1 MMRVT
6 VLIFALS
13 AGLGLSGAA
22 LADETQP
29 VKSGQTSTTKRFDP
43 LIWAETA
50 LGNRVD
56 LSAGALPNGSKA
68 GPFALSAAVP
78 FVDTR
83 GIRFSFVGALAWDA
97 DLAQKSRYS
106 LGAVA
111 PVAALEARY
120 RNAYLRAV
128 PSEALDAETRLNFGL
143 TIPLK

>member
-1 MMRVT
+1 MRVT
-6 VLIFALS
+6 VLIFVVS
-13 AGLGLSGAA
+13 AGLGFSGAA
-22 LADETQP
+22 LSDQSQP
-29 VKSGQTSTTKRFDP
+29 VKPGKTSTTEQFDP

-78 FVDTR
+78 FADT
-83 GIRFSFVGALAWDA
+83 GDIRFSFVGALAWDA

-106 LGAVA
+106 IGAVA

-120 RNAYLRAV
+120 KNAYLRAV
-128 PSEALDAETRLNFGL
+128 PGESMDAETRLNFGL